1 MSDKYD
7 FFASTSKGASEVTLT
22 PVSPEAM
29 KFIPELFPD
38 LKLGQS
44 VVYSLRDLY
53 QIVDLFIPPHFSI
66 KWLPPLRPPSSS
78 SPRTPSSAP
87 SQLRGKTASTMPITT
102 PQQKTEE
109 GENAPSASPK
119 ASKIMS
125 RLGNPSVLTAHP
137 SQDLDTPLASN
148 TMRDTSVPCSYL
160 TTSNKKATKRWK
172 KVLRSYQH
180 LSLPRDGEMQTVLLQ
195 LPSQ

>member
-1 MSDKYD
+1 MSEQYD
-7 FFASTSKGASEVTLT
+7 FFASTSKGASAVTLT

-78 SPRTPSSAP
+78 SPPTPSSAP

-102 PQQKTEE
+102 PQPKTEE
-109 GENAPSASPK
+109 EENAPSASPK
-119 ASKIMS
+119 ALKTTS
-125 RLGNPSVLTAHP
+125 RKDNLSVPMEHLL
-137 SQDLDTPLASN
+137 QDLGTPPVSSSMNN
-148 TMRDTSVPCSYL
+148 TNAPSLYL
-160 TTSNKKATKRWK
+160 TTSDKKATKRWK

-180 LSLPRDGEMQTVLLQ
+180 LSLPKDGEMQTVSLQ
-195 LPSQ
+195 